1 MIDADYVIDAGY
13 VPENLRS
20 ALPTAD
26 DVARGLS
33 LRPLDADATAL
44 WDTAWSTFTTGG

>member
-1 MIDADYVIDAGY
+1 MARDNTRGPRLDQ
-13 VPENLRS
+13 PME
-20 ALPTAD
+20 
-26 DVARGLS
+26 RGLS